1 VTVGEKRI
9 DARIVI
15 VGLSNSFSADLVR
28 PADSARASS
37 RRLDDER
44 P

>member
-15 VGLSNSFSADLVR
+15 VGLSNSFSADLGWQ
-28 PADSARASS
+28 ADSARASS
-37 RRLDDER
+37 RRLDNER